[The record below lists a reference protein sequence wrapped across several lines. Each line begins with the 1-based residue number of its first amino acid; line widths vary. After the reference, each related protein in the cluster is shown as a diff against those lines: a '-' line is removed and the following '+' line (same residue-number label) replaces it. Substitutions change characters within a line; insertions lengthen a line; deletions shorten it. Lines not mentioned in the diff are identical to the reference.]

1 MCLLKKEKKK
11 EVGDTF
17 TAVSHMKV
25 RNAST
30 AVSHDRNCVYNI

>member
-11 EVGDTF
+11 EVGDAF

-25 RNAST
+25 GDAST
-30 AVSHDRNCVYNI
+30 AVSHDRNHVYSI